1 MLSVLVCILTII
13 IAVLSVKLYIMKKSA
28 REIRDEMTYR
38 LENSTNT
45 LIGISSRD
53 KDMCKLADSLN
64 VQLKEMRNRRHNYE
78 QGDRELKEAITNISH
93 DLRTPLTAVIG
104 YLDLMENVSGNDEI
118 LRYVAMI
125 RNRTDVMKQLTEELF
140 QYSIITS
147 VQETSLEMLCINDV
161 LEETLT
167 GFYGAITQCG
177 IVPDIDISEIRTERK
192 LDKSALSRIFS
203 NITSNA
209 LKYSD
214 GDFQVR
220 LSDDGIITFSNSA
233 EKLTSIETEK
243 LFDRFYTVEN
253 ARNSTGLGLS
263 IAKILT
269 ERMNGEISAEL
280 DDGRLVITLNFLKNT
295 PMS

>member
-1 MLSVLVCILTII
+1 MLYILVCILVTVT
-13 IAVLSVKLYIMKKSA
+13 ALLSIKLYLIKKSA
-28 REIRDEMTYR
+28 REIRNELAYR

-45 LIGISSRD
+45 LISISSRD
-53 KDMCKLADSLN
+53 KDMCVLADSLN
-64 VQLKEMRNRRHNYE
+64 VQLKELRKKSQNYE
-78 QGDRELKEAITNISH
+78 QGDLELKEAITNISH
-93 DLRTPLTAVIG
+93 DLRTPLTAIIG
-104 YLDLMENVSGNDEI
+104 YLDLMENIGNDEVS
-118 LRYVAMI
+118 RYTAMI

-140 QYSIITS
+140 RYSIITS
-147 VQETSLEMLCINDV
+147 VQETNLEMLCINDI
-161 LEETLT
+161 LEETLA
-167 GFYGAITQCG
+167 GFYGAITKCG
-177 IVPDIDISEIRTERK
+177 IVPDIDISETRTERK

-220 LSDDGIITFSNSA
+220 LSDDGVITFSNSA

-263 IAKILT
+263 IAKLLT
-269 ERMNGEISAEL
+269 KRMGGEISAEL
-280 DDGRLVITLNFLKNT
+280 DNGRLIIKLYF
-295 PMS
+295 

>member
-1 MLSVLVCILTII
+1 MLYILVCILVTVT
-13 IAVLSVKLYIMKKSA
+13 ALLSIKLYLIKKSA
-28 REIRDEMTYR
+28 REIKDELAYR

-45 LIGISSRD
+45 LISISSRD
-53 KDMCKLADSLN
+53 KDMCILADSLN
-64 VQLKEMRNRRHNYE
+64 VQLKELRKKSQNYE
-78 QGDRELKEAITNISH
+78 QGDLELKEAITNISH
-93 DLRTPLTAVIG
+93 DLRTPLTAIIG
-104 YLDLMENVSGNDEI
+104 YLDLMENIGNDEVS
-118 LRYVAMI
+118 RYTAMI

-140 QYSIITS
+140 RYSIITS
-147 VQETSLEMLCINDV
+147 VQETNLEMLCINDI
-161 LEETLT
+161 LEETLA
-167 GFYGAITQCG
+167 GFYGAITKCG
-177 IVPDIDISEIRTERK
+177 IVPDIDISETRTERK

-220 LSDDGIITFSNSA
+220 LSDDGVITFSNSA

-263 IAKILT
+263 IAKLLT
-269 ERMNGEISAEL
+269 KRMDGEISAEL
-280 DDGRLVITLNFLKNT
+280 DNGRLIIELYF
-295 PMS
+295 

>member
-1 MLSVLVCILTII
+1 MLYILVCILV
-13 IAVLSVKLYIMKKSA
+13 AVTAMLSIKLYLIKKSA
-28 REIRDEMTYR
+28 REIKDELAYR

-45 LIGISSRD
+45 LISISSRD
-53 KDMCKLADSLN
+53 KDMCILADSLN
-64 VQLKEMRNRRHNYE
+64 IQLKELRKKRLNYE
-78 QGDRELKEAITNISH
+78 KGDLELKEAITNISH

-104 YLDLMENVSGNDEI
+104 YLDLMENIGGNDEVS
-118 LRYVAMI
+118 RYTAMI

-140 QYSIITS
+140 RYSIITS
-147 VQETSLEMLCINDV
+147 VQETNLEMLCINDV
-161 LEETLT
+161 LEETLA
-167 GFYGAITQCG
+167 GFYGAITKCG
-177 IVPDIDISEIRTERK
+177 IVPDIDISETRTERK

-220 LSDDGIITFSNSA
+220 LSDDGVITFSNFA
-233 EKLTSIETEK
+233 KKLTSIETEK

-263 IAKILT
+263 IAKLLT
-269 ERMNGEISAEL
+269 KRMGGDISAEL
-280 DDGRLVITLNFLKNT
+280 DNGRLIIKLYF
-295 PMS
+295 